1 VRVEGLK
8 REMHLGFLKAQRAQF
23 EALAKELEGV
33 IGVRLDPVAEP
44 DSLRQVI
51 HHFNEK
57 HTLEDSLRMFWAAQ
71 RDEVKDLDDELLR
84 LRAYTLKGTAERS
97 KQDAHALEEEEEQG
111 ELQRAWAELNKLQG
125 DLEAEMKV
133 LALARDI

>member
-1 VRVEGLK
+1 
-8 REMHLGFLKAQRAQF
+8 MHLGFLKAQRAQF

-57 HTLEDSLRMFWAAQ
+57 HTLEDSLRMF
-71 RDEVKDLDDELLR
+71 
-84 LRAYTLKGTAERS
+84 
-97 KQDAHALEEEEEQG
+97 
-111 ELQRAWAELNKLQG
+111 
-125 DLEAEMKV
+125 
-133 LALARDI
+133 

>member
-1 VRVEGLK
+1 
-8 REMHLGFLKAQRAQF
+8 
-23 EALAKELEGV
+23 
-33 IGVRLDPVAEP
+33 
-44 DSLRQVI
+44 
-51 HHFNEK
+51 
-57 HTLEDSLRMFWAAQ
+57 MFWAAQ
-71 RDEVKDLDDELLR
+71 RDEVKGLDDELLR

-133 LALARDI
+133 LTPVRDIGRYRGDTA

>member
-1 VRVEGLK
+1 
-8 REMHLGFLKAQRAQF
+8 
-23 EALAKELEGV
+23 
-33 IGVRLDPVAEP
+33 
-44 DSLRQVI
+44 
-51 HHFNEK
+51 
-57 HTLEDSLRMFWAAQ
+57 MFWAAQ
-71 RDEVKDLDDELLR
+71 RDEVKGLDDELLR

-133 LALARDI
+133 LGEGIEGVAPPPLPLPLPLPLSRCSARASKAWRVRRSASSTSRSGPTV

>member
-1 VRVEGLK
+1 
-8 REMHLGFLKAQRAQF
+8 
-23 EALAKELEGV
+23 
-33 IGVRLDPVAEP
+33 
-44 DSLRQVI
+44 
-51 HHFNEK
+51 
-57 HTLEDSLRMFWAAQ
+57 MFWAAQ
-71 RDEVKDLDDELLR
+71 RDEVKGLDDELLR

-133 LALARDI
+133 LGEGIEGVAPPPLPLPLPLPLSR